1 MASIPEAYVSWA
13 PCYRIIANR
22 YPAINFFE
30 TISADP
36 SDWELLLEVE
46 QMTDPTYNIGDL
58 SALQQEDR
66 LSGPGAGRILPSFT
80 FYDPNGTRFST
91 PSFGAY
97 YAAIDLKTAVYE
109 TVHHRTLFMKATNE
123 PAQDLDQLLI
133 LANLQG
139 QLHDIRDMKA
149 EKPEFYDPSDYR
161 HSQMLANEL
170 RSAGSLGFVYKS
182 VRNLSGDCAAIW
194 RARVLA
200 NAREDRHLTYRWD
213 GTKITGYFDKSN
225 YKALP

>member
-1 MASIPEAYVSWA
+1 LSSIPEASIGWA
-13 PCYRIIANR
+13 PCYRIIADR

-30 TISADP
+30 SVSADP

-46 QMTDPTYNIGDL
+46 QMTDPTCDVGDL
-58 SALQQEDR
+58 SALEQEDR

-80 FYDPNGTRFST
+80 FHDPNGTRFST

-97 YAAIDLKTAVYE
+97 YAAINFKTAVYE
-109 TVHHRTLFMKATNE
+109 TVHHRTLFMEATNE

-133 LANLQG
+133 LADLQG
-139 QLHDIRDMKA
+139 QLHDIRAMREA
-149 EKPEFYDPSDYR
+149 SPEFYDPSDYK

-170 RSAGSLGFVYKS
+170 RSAGSHGLVYKS
-182 VRNLSGDCAAIW
+182 VRNLNGECVAIW

-200 NAREDRHLTYRWD
+200 NARDDRHITYRWD

-225 YKALP
+225 YRALP